1 MFNSI
6 RVKLFSLIVL
16 GNVLMVGLLMTLN
29 AASFSRSFSD
39 YIAQQEGR
47 RLQPLIENIAEEYQ
61 RQGDWRWVGWEKPT
75 WVRVVQSSMSRREL
89 RSMDRMPRERPPG
102 PPMNGGY
109 LDRLSL
115 REAGTDDLLL
125 GFSGRNDQHVWI
137 PVTSTTSSQPIAYL
151 GFVPS
156 ARLDSRF
163 DDLFAR
169 QQQRQLAIIG
179 LAGILIAGLLAVP
192 FSGWLVRP
200 IQRLSGAV
208 REMTQGDL
216 SVSVP
221 EERRDELGR
230 LAADFNRLAR
240 ALQKNHEDRQQ
251 WVSDIAHELR
261 TPVTIFLADIEAA
274 QDGIRRVDEA
284 WLASMHAQVV
294 RLTQLVNDLHQLS
307 QSDAGALSYRFDRI
321 DLTEQLHGFLE
332 RSFAVSDS
340 EGLALDW
347 VPPSKPVWIRAD
359 QARLTQLFNNL
370 LQNTLRYTDRPGT
383 LTVRMISAGDQVT
396 LVWEDSSP
404 GVGDEDLPRLFD
416 RLYRVESS
424 RSRDSGGAGL
434 GLAIVANIVAA
445 HDGHIR
451 ALHSAA
457 GGLRIELM
465 LPEHEGFKA

>member
-16 GNVLMVGLLMTLN
+16 GNVLMVGLLMALN

-61 RQGDWRWVGWEKPT
+61 RQGDWRWVGWDKPT
-75 WVRVVQSSMSRREL
+75 WVRVVQSSMSRREMRL
-89 RSMDRMPRERPPG
+89 IDRFSKDRMPG

-109 LDRLSL
+109 FDRLVL

-125 GFSGRNDQHVWI
+125 GAAGRKDQHVWI
-137 PVTSTTSSQPIAYL
+137 PVTSTSSAQPIAYL

-169 QQQRQLAIIG
+169 QQQRQLVIIG
-179 LAGILIAGLLAVP
+179 LAGILIAGLLAIP

-240 ALQKNHEDRQQ
+240 ALQKNQQDRQQ
-251 WVSDIAHELR
+251 LVSDIAHELR
-261 TPVTIFLADIEAA
+261 TPVAIFLADIEAA
-274 QDGIRRVDEA
+274 QDGVRQVDEA
-284 WLASMHAQVV
+284 WLVSMHAQVV

-307 QSDAGALSYRFDRI
+307 QSDAGALSYRFDRV
-321 DLTEQLHGFLE
+321 DLTEQLNGFLE
-332 RSFAVSDS
+332 RSFPVSDS
-340 EGLALDW
+340 DGLTLQW
-347 VPPSKPVWIRAD
+347 VPPAQPLWVRAD

-383 LTVRMISAGDQVT
+383 LHVRLDRAGGQVK
-396 LVWEDSSP
+396 LNWEDSYP
-404 GVGDEDLPRLFD
+404 GVGDDDLPRLFD

-434 GLAIVANIVAA
+434 GLAIVANIVTA
-445 HDGHIR
+445 HDGHIQ

-457 GGLRIELM
+457 GGLRIELT
-465 LPEHEGFKA
+465 LPDYEDFKA